1 MFVFP
6 PSLLLPYPFRC
17 ALPPPLRRPPQLTMY
32 STAGMKFSRRWRRM
46 AWRLNTT
53 TFGAFV
59 VSTLVSLAA
68 VRAMVSSA
76 GPKDSRALPTQTP
89 AAASRALHARG
100 RVRASRGRLLCLE
113 AAHARAAA
121 PRPSPRARPPAD
133 RARVEANGSYAR
145 RRYAES
151 GDNPL

>member
-1 MFVFP
+1 
-6 PSLLLPYPFRC
+6 
-17 ALPPPLRRPPQLTMY
+17 
-32 STAGMKFSRRWRRM
+32 M

-76 GPKDSRALPTQTP
+76 GPKDSRASPPQQTLP
-89 AAASRALHARG
+89 AASLAMRTRARREAERGGALPNWRAR
-100 RVRASRGRLLCLE
+100 R
-113 AAHARAAA
+113 RAARLA
-121 PRPSPRARPPAD
+121 PRPPALASLAPPAD
-133 RARVEANGSYAR
+133 RARVEAHGSYAR
-145 RRYAES
+145 RKHAES

>member
-6 PSLLLPYPFRC
+6 SAGFPFLPYPFRC
-17 ALPPPLRRPPQLTMY
+17 ALPPPLRCPPQLTMY

-76 GPKDSRALPTQTP
+76 GPKDSRASPTQQQHH
-89 AAASRALHARG
+89 ALCTREG
-100 RVRASRGRLLCLE
+100 
-113 AAHARAAA
+113 ARAF
-121 PRPSPRARPPAD
+121 S
-133 RARVEANGSYAR
+133 EGGSCA
-145 RRYAES
+145 
-151 GDNPL
+151 

>member
-1 MFVFP
+1 MRFIGRGQGAENCAFSSCLCSAAGFP
-6 PSLLLPYPFRC
+6 FLSYPFRC
-17 ALPPPLRRPPQLTMY
+17 ALPPLRRPPQLTMY

-76 GPKDSRALPTQTP
+76 GPKDSRASPTQTP
-89 AAASRALHARG
+89 AAASRALLARG
-100 RVRASRGRLLCLE
+100 R
-113 AAHARAAA
+113 ARALA
-121 PRPSPRARPPAD
+121 
-133 RARVEANGSYAR
+133 EGGSCA
-145 RRYAES
+145 
-151 GDNPL
+151 